1 MNDGFIEGFEVD
13 GFIVGLNDGTEV
25 GDLDEGRTEG
35 FRERIMIGDEDNT
48 DEGTTVF
55 KYVGYTDVCIEDR

>member
-35 FRERIMIGDEDNT
+35 FRERIMKGDEDNT

-55 KYVGYTDVCIEDR
+55 KYVGYTDACIEDR

>member
-13 GFIVGLNDGTEV
+13 GNIVGLNDGTEV

-35 FRERIMIGDEDNT
+35 FRERIMSGDEDNA

-55 KYVGYTDVCIEDR
+55 EYVEYTDVCIEDR

>member
-35 FRERIMIGDEDNT
+35 FRERTDEDNA